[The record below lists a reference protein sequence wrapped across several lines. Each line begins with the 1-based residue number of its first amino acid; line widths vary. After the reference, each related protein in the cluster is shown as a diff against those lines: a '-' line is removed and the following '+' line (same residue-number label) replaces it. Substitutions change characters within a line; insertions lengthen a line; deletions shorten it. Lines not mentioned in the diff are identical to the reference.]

1 MAIQF
6 PPVNPGDTPPDDG
19 DKFTY
24 IPTQTQYVFN
34 KTENSWSIVTG
45 TATPTPVVIGKLTAG
60 TNIQLD
66 PIHGDLQKGDV
77 KIVSAN
83 DADPAEEL
91 WQRSNGV
98 LSPKEASDEVQVLDN
113 AGGAILINELGN
125 VDDL

>member
-6 PPVNPGDTPPDDG
+6 PPVNPGDTPPADG

-24 IPTQTQYVFN
+24 IPTQTQYVYN

-60 TNIQLD
+60 ANITLD

-83 DADPAEEL
+83 DAEPPEEL